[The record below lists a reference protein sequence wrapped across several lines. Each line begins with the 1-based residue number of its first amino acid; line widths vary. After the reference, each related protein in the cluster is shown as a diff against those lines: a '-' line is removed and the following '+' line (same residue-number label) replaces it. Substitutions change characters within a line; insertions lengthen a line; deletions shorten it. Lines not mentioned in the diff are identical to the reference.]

1 MPTLYYILEDFMM
14 SKDGATIFYFM
25 VTNVLAL
32 SILVLFALMF
42 GITGNTAF
50 GFIAV
55 LTNLCTCTIFLV
67 AIVSTGGLSVFL
79 LLAGSFSYILNIM
92 SAQRFVINGDFAPY
106 DFESRDYVVLCA
118 IVVCIACRLI
128 QIFVRKFRK

>member
-1 MPTLYYILEDFMM
+1 MM
-14 SKDGATIFYFM
+14 SKDVATMFYFM
-25 VTNVLAL
+25 VTNILVSFISVLFVLMFSVTDNTALGVMVIIANICICAVFLVIIL
-32 SILVLFALMF
+32 SIE
-42 GITGNTAF
+42 
-50 GFIAV
+50 
-55 LTNLCTCTIFLV
+55 
-67 AIVSTGGLSVFL
+67 GLSVFL

>member
-1 MPTLYYILEDFMM
+1 MM
-14 SKDGATIFYFM
+14 SKDGATMFYFM

-42 GITGNTAF
+42 VITGNTAF

-55 LTNLCTCTIFLV
+55 LTNLCICAVFLV
-67 AIVSTGGLSVFL
+67 IILSIEGLSVFL

-92 SAQRFVINGDFAPY
+92 AAQRFVINGNFVPY
-106 DFESRDYVVLCA
+106 DFKSRDYVVLCA
-118 IVVCIACRLI
+118 IAVCIACRLI
-128 QIFVRKFRK
+128 QISVRKFRK

>member
-1 MPTLYYILEDFMM
+1 MM
-14 SKDGATIFYFM
+14 GKDGATIFYFM

-32 SILVLFALMF
+32 LLSVLFAIMSSV
-42 GITGNTAF
+42 TGDTAL

-55 LTNLCTCTIFLV
+55 IVNLCSCSIFFVVILS
-67 AIVSTGGLSVFL
+67 IGGLSIFL
-79 LLAGSFSYILNIM
+79 LLAGIFSYILNNM
-92 SAQRFVINGDFAPY
+92 VTQRFVTNGDFAPY
-106 DFESRDYVVLCA
+106 DFESKDYVVLCA

>member
-1 MPTLYYILEDFMM
+1 MM

-42 GITGNTAF
+42 VITDNTAF

-55 LTNLCTCTIFLV
+55 LTNLCICAVFLV
-67 AIVSTGGLSVFL
+67 IILSIEGLSVFL

-92 SAQRFVINGDFAPY
+92 AAQQFVINGNFAPY

-128 QIFVRKFRK
+128 QISVRKFRK